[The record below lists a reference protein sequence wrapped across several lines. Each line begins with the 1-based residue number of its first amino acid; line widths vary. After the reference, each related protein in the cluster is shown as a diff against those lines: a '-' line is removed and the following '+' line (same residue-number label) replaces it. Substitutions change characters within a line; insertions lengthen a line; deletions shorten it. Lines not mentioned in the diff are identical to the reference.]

1 MSVSLKIDRM
11 LKQLAGDIDTVNIN
25 GSTIAECLSDL
36 IRRFPDIEKKIYD
49 NNGIL
54 IVMIL
59 HNGKAVYQKNLQN
72 PVNDG
77 DKLQLLIVMSG
88 G

>member
-11 LKQLAGDIDTVNIN
+11 LKQLADDKDTVNVN

-36 IRRFPDIEKKIYD
+36 IKQFPDIEKKIYD
-49 NNGIL
+49 KNGIL
-54 IVMIL
+54 MVMIL
-59 HNGKAVYQKNLQN
+59 HNGKAVYQKDLQN

>member
-11 LKQLAGDIDTVNIN
+11 LKQLSGDKNLVDVN
-25 GSTIAECLSDL
+25 GSTIAECLGDL
-36 IRRFPDIEKKIYD
+36 IRQFPDIENRIYD
-49 NNGIL
+49 KNGIL
-54 IVMIL
+54 MVMIL
-59 HNGKAVYQKNLQN
+59 HNGKAVYQKDLQN
-72 PVNDG
+72 PVNNG